1 MKTFEYVITVPG
13 GLDVK
18 PAGQLNRAIREYKS
32 DIVIQKGEKSAKL
45 KMLLAVM
52 QLGIR
57 CGETVKV
64 TVEGEDEAVAA
75 SALEEF
81 FKANL

>member
-1 MKTFEYVITVPG
+1 MKTFEHVITAPG
-13 GLDVK
+13 GLDAT
-18 PAGQLNRAIREYKS
+18 PAGQLNKAIREYKS

-57 CGETVKV
+57 CGETVRLTV
-64 TVEGEDEAVAA
+64 TGEDEEKAA
-75 SALEEF
+75 AFLEEY

>member
-1 MKTFEYVITVPG
+1 MKTFEHVITAPG
-13 GLDVK
+13 GLDAE
-18 PAGQLNRAIREYKS
+18 PAGQLNKAIRAYQS

-52 QLGIR
+52 QLGIH

-64 TVEGEDEAVAA
+64 TVTGEDEEEAVAF
-75 SALEEF
+75 LEEY
-81 FKANL
+81 FKTKL

>member
-1 MKTFEYVITVPG
+1 MKTFEYVITLPG
-13 GLDVK
+13 GFDVK
-18 PAGQLNRAIREYKS
+18 PVGQLNRAIREYKS
-32 DIVIQKGEKSAKL
+32 DIVIQKGEKSANLKL
-45 KMLLAVM
+45 ILAVM

>member
-1 MKTFEYVITVPG
+1 MKTFEHVIAAPG
-13 GLDVK
+13 GLDAG
-18 PAGQLNRAIREYKS
+18 PAGQLNKAIRAYQS